1 MSITRDSLKRP
12 AALFAAAAVLVGAVI
27 PTLIGAAQA
36 SAAGQVTSRSV
47 QLSDSSASSN
57 GVITSGVGSGTGVTY
72 KITFTP
78 VTSTTIGGILVDICG
93 NTPLIGD
100 TTCSLPAGF
109 TWGAATPS
117 ASLTGATGTWTA
129 GSMQGAGASAAA
141 PQVLTMSNATPV
153 TPGGAVTI
161 TVTGVTNP
169 NATNYTANNNYTFYA
184 RIITFDTSA
193 HMTGA
198 TGYNNPTTATRPG
211 LPPTG
216 LTTMVDYG
224 GAAMSLQKPI
234 SITARVM
241 ETMTFCVSGAA
252 MTSGCSGLTPS
263 NISIGQDV
271 NGTTVLG
278 TTLSSTPAYSQVSTN
293 ATNGYGIYMK
303 ARFACG
309 GLSKDNGTTC
319 QIPAVN
325 SGGATAAAIANGAGA
340 FGAQVSSGTAASG
353 GSGTNTAV
361 TRWAQTGSNY
371 IMDTTSA
378 NDGVD
383 DTYGSLVASSA
394 SEAPATNK
402 QADSVNNTYTF
413 GAAASSTT
421 PAGIYSQAFLLVAVG
436 VF

>member
-12 AALFAAAAVLVGAVI
+12 AALFAAAAVLVGAVL
-27 PTLIGAAQA
+27 PTLIGVAKA
-36 SAAGQVTSRSV
+36 SAAAGQVTSRSV

-57 GVITSGVGSGTGVTY
+57 GKITSGVGSGTGVTY
-72 KITFTP
+72 KITFT
-78 VTSTTIGGILVDICG
+78 VATATTIGGIVVDICG

-100 TTCSLPAGF
+100 TTCTLPAGF
-109 TWGAATPS
+109 SWGSATPS

-129 GSMQGAGASAAA
+129 GSKQGAGASAAA
-141 PQVLTMSNATPV
+141 PQVLTMSNSTPV
-153 TPGGAVTI
+153 TPGGPVTI

-169 NATNYTANNNYTFYA
+169 NATNYTATNNYTFYA
-184 RIITFDTSA
+184 RIVTFDTSGN
-193 HMTGA
+193 MTSNYTANAGSTA
-198 TGYNNPTTATRPG
+198 RAASFTG
-211 LPPTG
+211 
-216 LTTMVDYG
+216 MVDYG
-224 GAAMSLQKPI
+224 GAAMSLQMPI
-234 SITARVM
+234 AITARVM

-252 MTSGCSGLTPS
+252 MTSGCTGAAPA
-263 NISIGQDV
+263 NIDIGQSV
-271 NGTTVLG
+271 NGTIVLG
-278 TTLSSTPAYSQVSTN
+278 TTLSSTPAYSQISTN

-303 ARFACG
+303 ARYACG
-309 GLSKDNGTTC
+309 GLSKDGGTTC

-371 IMDTTSA
+371 LMDTTTS
-378 NDGVD
+378 NDNVGA
-383 DTYGSLVASSA
+383 TYGSLVASSA
-394 SEAPATNK
+394 SEAPASNK